1 MKSNKFL
8 RFLFLAQ
15 FAGVLI
21 FFGTDARAAE
31 SSPLHLAIVPFSAPP
46 GNGDIQKIAASASD
60 LLMAGLSQD
69 DRFQLV
75 EREKVNAI
83 WSELNLA
90 ESGFVS
96 TDTVEKFGRV
106 LSCDWLVSGS
116 IVQVETNTEVW
127 VKVIDVQSSVVLDL
141 QSFPYNAANFSATI
155 SAISDFVAKINPQAQ
170 PRQFIAL
177 GNFVCQN
184 ATPGHR
190 EWTQRLPALIEK
202 HFLAL
207 GYGVVERSTVSPI
220 FSEYQLETA
229 GLTGD
234 STNRVRLKPAFW
246 IVSGE
251 YKYNVDATPERLDMI
266 LHMQKAGA
274 DEQFFFLNKPAGYE
288 IEKALVDT
296 IQSVLTKS
304 NPMTL
309 EQAQTGEANI
319 RTAHIQELTKGRGER
334 PIDPLYD
341 TNTPSITIT
350 DAYGGTRRLKT
361 DPAWQAVKENHK
373 NDMINSLEQ
382 AILLNPKDMRSKFML
397 GMALF
402 GVSDAVDSKHGQDL
416 LEEVTKSG
424 DPVYSIKAKNWLED
438 VRTGKISFQRDR
450 FGKLNIVTHGQP
462 ASFSGSASPNIATQQ
477 AAPINAKATRFIE
490 TTNVAAKAENFI
502 QIPSPPAIAYI
513 DDSGITAF
521 KIGRAFGKGPL
532 LIACGTTLKS
542 FDWTGSF
549 GPGSGTEFEK
559 VNLPLKIEHPITA
572 IATDASDLWLGTEGG
587 GLIRIPQSGEAP
599 RIFNEKDGFPMSSI
613 KSLRLEPGRLLIG
626 FGYGSSGAFG
636 YLDLASIKFTGMM
649 SKVVEFKSWEERLQP
664 PPSSSVLQIR
674 TEDDTNIFW
683 IASDLALYRL
693 KLDSQQWS
701 LSLPSHDIPNY
712 RGSGGL
718 WTLSV
723 FGGFAVTIIP
733 SGGVAFCKLSG
744 DQWTHLNLST
754 NLNENYTTTLAQDS
768 FEPNHLWI
776 GSRGKITIIDMNT
789 RKIIGECKMVRPGTI
804 EFIVVYEGDVFFI
817 GDDAYSGSYDLYH
830 LAKPRF

>member
-8 RFLFLAQ
+8 HFLFLGQ
-15 FAGVLI
+15 FAGMLI
-21 FFGTDARAAE
+21 FSGMDAAAAE
-31 SSPLHLAIVPFSAPP
+31 SFPLRLAIVPFSAPP

-69 DRFQLV
+69 NRFQLV

-155 SAISDFVAKINPQAQ
+155 SAISDFVAQINPHAQ

-184 ATPGHR
+184 STPGHR

-304 NPMTL
+304 SPMTL

-341 TNTPSITIT
+341 TNTPSITVT
-350 DAYGGTRRLKT
+350 DAYGGTRHLKI
-361 DPAWQAVKENHK
+361 DPAWQAMKENHK

-382 AILLNPKDMRSKFML
+382 AILLNPKDMRSKFLL

-416 LEEVTKSG
+416 LEEVAASG
-424 DPVYSIKAKNWLED
+424 DATFATKAKNWLED
-438 VRTGKISFQRDR
+438 IRTGQLTFKHDQ
-450 FGKLNIVTHGQP
+450 FGNLEIVTHDQP
-462 ASFSGSASPNIATQQ
+462 ASFHANAFNVTTQQ
-477 AAPINAKATRFIE
+477 IRVLNDQGARSAT
-490 TTNVAAKAENFI
+490 TAGVADTLGNVV
-502 QIPSPPAIAYI
+502 QIPSGPDQGTATNEQSEVEKRTEILQQNFSRFVPVQFQKGRDSMADIQYLHMKDNVFEYQGSYYCGFQFTVPEWIDGDFEWMYILAKTEANKDFSTSTLNWYIIPKNRRSEGFDDYWSGGFSGYIFLKAKFQYTQILTTQDLNKNRLKPGQTYAIWFSFKEKDMPDI
-513 DDSGITAF
+513 AF
-521 KIGRAFGKGPL
+521 AMTIKSNRGTNEFG
-532 LIACGTTLKS
+532 A
-542 FDWTGSF
+542 
-549 GPGSGTEFEK
+549 
-559 VNLPLKIEHPITA
+559 LPL
-572 IATDASDLWLGTEGG
+572 
-587 GLIRIPQSGEAP
+587 R
-599 RIFNEKDGFPMSSI
+599 
-613 KSLRLEPGRLLIG
+613 
-626 FGYGSSGAFG
+626 
-636 YLDLASIKFTGMM
+636 
-649 SKVVEFKSWEERLQP
+649 
-664 PPSSSVLQIR
+664 
-674 TEDDTNIFW
+674 
-683 IASDLALYRL
+683 
-693 KLDSQQWS
+693 
-701 LSLPSHDIPNY
+701 
-712 RGSGGL
+712 
-718 WTLSV
+718 
-723 FGGFAVTIIP
+723 
-733 SGGVAFCKLSG
+733 
-744 DQWTHLNLST
+744 
-754 NLNENYTTTLAQDS
+754 
-768 FEPNHLWI
+768 
-776 GSRGKITIIDMNT
+776 
-789 RKIIGECKMVRPGTI
+789 
-804 EFIVVYEGDVFFI
+804 
-817 GDDAYSGSYDLYH
+817 
-830 LAKPRF
+830 